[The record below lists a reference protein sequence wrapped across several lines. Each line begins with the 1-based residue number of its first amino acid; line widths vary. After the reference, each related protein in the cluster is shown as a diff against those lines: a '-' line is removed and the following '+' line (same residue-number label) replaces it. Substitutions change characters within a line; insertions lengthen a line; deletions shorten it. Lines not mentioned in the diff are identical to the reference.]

1 VPRIHPTAIVDPEAQ
16 LGPDVSIG
24 PYSVIGPH
32 VRLGAGT
39 TIGPHV
45 LIEGHTSIG
54 EGNQIFH
61 GAALGSAP
69 QDFAY
74 HGEESYLRIGDRN
87 MIREFVTMQPGTGE
101 GGVTSVGSDNMIMA
115 YVHIAHNCRVGDHCI
130 LANAVTLAGFV
141 EVQDWVVV
149 GGITPIHQFV
159 RIGCHAIIGGASRI
173 PQDVAPYTKVVG
185 NPPKAYGLNV
195 IGLERRGF
203 SAETVAALKQA
214 YRLFFRSK
222 LVSREAAARIQSELP
237 KLPEIER
244 FVAFVSAQGRGITR

>member
-1 VPRIHPTAIVDPEAQ
+1 
-16 LGPDVSIG
+16 
-24 PYSVIGPH
+24 
-32 VRLGAGT
+32 
-39 TIGPHV
+39 V

-54 EGNQIFH
+54 AGNQIFH

-74 HGEESYLRIGDRN
+74 RGEESYLRIGDRN

-101 GGVTSVGSDNMIMA
+101 SGVTAVGSDNLIMA
-115 YVHIAHNCRVGDHCI
+115 YVHIAHNCRIGDHCI
-130 LANAVTLAGFV
+130 LANAVNLAGFV
-141 EVQDWVVV
+141 EIQEWVVV
-149 GGITPIHQFV
+149 GGITPVHQFV
-159 RIGCHAIIGGASRI
+159 RIGCHAMIGGGSRI
-173 PQDVAPYTKVVG
+173 AQDVAPYTKVVG

-203 SAETVAALKQA
+203 SPDTIAVLKQA

-222 LVSREAAARIQSELP
+222 LVSSVAEARIRSELP
-237 KLPEIER
+237 TLPEVER